1 MAEKE
6 IGGGERGAGSEE
18 RQTERRRSGA
28 VEEVAS
34 NPGTHVCASFAAGV
48 GGGSST
54 ASGSGARPSWRLAA
68 AVPGSEIAEMAKERA
83 GWRRAVVRRFLRGA
97 APHGAGSGSLSAW
110 CGNSACAAARV
121 VARQQRP
128 VVRQRHRRGTA
139 AAW

>member
-54 ASGSGARPSWRLAA
+54 VRPRKRSQRTENGGPA
-68 AVPGSEIAEMAKERA
+68 
-83 GWRRAVVRRFLRGA
+83 
-97 APHGAGSGSLSAW
+97 
-110 CGNSACAAARV
+110 AAARG
-121 VARQQRP
+121 RRP
-128 VVRQRHRRGTA
+128 L
-139 AAW
+139 